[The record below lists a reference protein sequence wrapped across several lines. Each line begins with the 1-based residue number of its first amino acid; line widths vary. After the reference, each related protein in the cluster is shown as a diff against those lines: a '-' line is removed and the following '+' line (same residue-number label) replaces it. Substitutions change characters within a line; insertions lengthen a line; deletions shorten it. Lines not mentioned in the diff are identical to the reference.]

1 MSDERLLDVRNPR
14 TGERDYRIAA
24 ADAGTVAAAA
34 ARLRSGQ
41 AAWAAR
47 PLEERVGVLDEWVAA
62 VDRRRQE
69 LLDALVADTGRYFV
83 SVAEIGGVAG
93 TVQRWSRLAPEILA
107 EPLRS
112 SSVPGISY
120 RTQLVPVPLVG
131 AISPW
136 NFPLTLSLIDAIPAL
151 IAGCAVLV
159 KPSEVTPRFVAPLAA
174 ALAEVPALDAVLG
187 FVQGDGATGAALIDN
202 VDAVCFTG
210 SVATGRKVGA
220 AAAARFIPAFLEL
233 GGKDP
238 MIVLASADPKQ
249 AAATALRASVT
260 ATGQACQSIERV
272 YVAREIFDEFV
283 AELVAAAERVALNW
297 PDIHDGH
304 IGPLIFERQAATIRA
319 QLEEAVARGAR
330 IVAGGEI
337 ENLGGGLWIRPTV
350 VTGVDHEMAL
360 MREETFGPVIPV
372 MPFDTLEE
380 AIALANDS
388 EFGLSAAVLAGS
400 LGEAEAVGRQLE
412 AGAVSLNDG
421 AMTAQFYEAEKDS
434 FKYSGLGGSRMGPAG
449 MRRFLRRRALIRQE
463 NAPATIEALAERHGR
478 P

>member
-14 TGERDYRIAA
+14 TGEYDYRIAA
-24 ADAGTVAAAA
+24 ADAGAVATAA
-34 ARLRSGQ
+34 ARLRAGQ
-41 AAWAAR
+41 PRWAAR
-47 PLEERVGVLDEWVAA
+47 PLEDRIGVLGQWVDALS
-62 VDRRRQE
+62 RHRQE
-69 LLDALVADTGRYFV
+69 LLDALVGDTGRYFV
-83 SVAEIGGVAG
+83 SMAEIGGVAG

-107 EPLRS
+107 EPLHS
-112 SSVPGISY
+112 SSVPGITY

-136 NFPLTLSLIDAIPAL
+136 NFPLTLSIIDAIPAL

-174 ALAEVPALDAVLG
+174 ALAEAPELDAVLG

-238 MIVLASADPKQ
+238 MVVMASADPKL

-272 YVAREIFDEFV
+272 YVARDIFDEFV
-283 AELVAAAERVALNW
+283 AELVAAAEQVELNW
-297 PDIHDGH
+297 PDIHEGH
-304 IGPLIFERQAATIRA
+304 IGPLIFDRQAQTIRA

-330 IVAGGEI
+330 IRTGGEI
-337 ENLGGGLWIRPTV
+337 ETHGGGLWIRPTV
-350 VTGVDHEMAL
+350 VTDVDHDMAL
-360 MREETFGPVIPV
+360 MREETF
-372 MPFDTLEE
+372 
-380 AIALANDS
+380 ALANDS

-400 LGEAEAVGRQLE
+400 LEEAEAVGRQLE

-421 AMTAQFYEAEKDS
+421 SMTARFYEAEKDS